1 MKRRCEDDDE
11 GEEAQRKRRA
21 LASAGGGAA
30 EQRSGVVTVAA
41 AAAAAD
47 EFKPTPLHPSRPTTP
62 TPTLARFAT
71 QPMTEESP
79 ASCALDVTKR
89 MLGQAGGLEMWEE
102 ECGVMVNLFYHALLQ
117 PLHIDRVLLRGFMA
131 DFIRKWCEE
140 IEGEDMNALFE
151 ARHERRKCAAFTT
164 LALLHANLLPDDSIP
179 LEKLRTLPL
188 DSKWDGGLTIP
199 AGMLDICKD
208 SLFPLNNFLLL
219 SAEVLKCGWQ
229 GRRAGAGNTYIG
241 VLGSFLQAVGLYRK
255 EDFTGSLQVLEAIP
269 RHLCGSEL
277 EGCVLWLTGLGLAKL
292 GKPHT
297 ALLKLEAAVKACE
310 ACLPAVFNISCIF
323 HQTDM
328 VTAELECLALLAA
341 GKEEKSESAVPNLQA
356 ALLGLY
362 QTRPADLQMRAQYL
376 LAARCLQMKMHK
388 EASNKFSYLLEKLE
402 DSAIKSSTAK
412 GSVWLQSEDQVP
424 EVPCKESV
432 IVQAAIAHLGEQNI
446 HSALEILQQIDSED
460 LEHEKCDAYGKEGRE
475 KLRIFTTAAGC
486 LTKIDTLV
494 KLGKEMEALK
504 VCVRL
509 DQALSW
515 VRYAKVLENKG
526 WELVG
531 VMLKAL
537 LYSWLA
543 YLHGVKKSKQSQC
556 HYQRRATQNCRML
569 LDAPSSP
576 ACSELTLTESLA
588 LNNVYSYLTS
598 KLQDLSAK

>member
-219 SAEVLKCGWQ
+219 SAE
-229 GRRAGAGNTYIG
+229 
-241 VLGSFLQAVGLYRK
+241 
-255 EDFTGSLQVLEAIP
+255 
-269 RHLCGSEL
+269 
-277 EGCVLWLTGLGLAKL
+277 
-292 GKPHT
+292 
-297 ALLKLEAAVKACE
+297 
-310 ACLPAVFNISCIF
+310 
-323 HQTDM
+323 
-328 VTAELECLALLAA
+328 